1 MISHVTVNVI
11 VNRFL
16 LGNKFVWSHPGVTGQ
31 LTRFMLRL
39 RLRQLGT
46 HFFSDLAPGDAG
58 AGDAEPCFLWTQREK
73 PDTEK
78 WEEEVW
84 LFVLVVTREH
94 LIINSRLLWPL
105 LVESLM
111 WSLSSLGQPRPA
123 QTLWLLPS
131 CINNVVIILMGGHTN
146 LHAFH
151 YH

>member
-16 LGNKFVWSHPGVTGQ
+16 LGNKSEVIRVSRVSSHVLCCACAWDSWGHISS
-31 LTRFMLRL
+31 LTWRL
-39 RLRQLGT
+39 ETL
-46 HFFSDLAPGDAG
+46 
-58 AGDAEPCFLWTQREK
+58 EPEMQSPASCGHREK

-94 LIINSRLLWPL
+94 LIINSQLLWPL